1 MSLAFGREF
10 LSIPGPGV
18 IPDAVLQAMHRPA
31 VDIYEGGALEEMTWT
46 LLSDLKPVAG
56 TTGESFIYIGNGHA
70 AWEAAL
76 ANTLSRGDE
85 ILVLESG
92 RFAVGWGQM
101 AQSMGIQMDILHA
114 QPRRAIDPNAVE
126 ARLREDTNHR
136 IKAVLCVQVDTASS
150 LYNDIA
156 TIRKAIDAAGHPALF
171 MVDVIASQGCMRYE
185 MDAWGVDVT
194 VGGSQKGLMTPPGLG
209 FNWAS
214 EKAMAA
220 NETAGLRTQYW
231 DWQLRR
237 ERPHYRKYCGTA
249 PIHMIFALRAA
260 LDILMGEGL
269 ENAWKRHRTL
279 ANGVRAAVSA
289 WAEGGVL
296 QMNAVESSERADSVT
311 TVLTGEID
319 VDRLRK
325 FCQKELGLVIGRGIG
340 DFEGKA
346 FRIGHMGHLNPP
358 MILGTLATTQ
368 VGLIASQIPHG
379 SGAIE
384 AAAAAIAEHF

>member
-1 MSLAFGREF
+1 MSLAHGREF

-31 VDIYEGGALEEMTWT
+31 VDIYEGGELEETTWS
-46 LLSDLKPVAG
+46 LLRDLKPVAG
-56 TTGESFIYIGNGHA
+56 TEGESFIYIANGHG

-76 ANTLSRGDE
+76 ANTLSRGDR

-101 AQSMGIQMDILHA
+101 AQALGIEMEVLPA
-114 QPRRAIDPNAVE
+114 PARRAIDPNMVE
-126 ARLREDTNHR
+126 ARLRADDGHG

-156 TIRKAIDAAGHPALF
+156 AIRAAIDAAGHPALF

-209 FNWAS
+209 FNWAN
-214 EKAMAA
+214 EKALAA
-220 NETAGLRTQYW
+220 HRSADLRTQYW
-231 DWQLRR
+231 DWSLRR

-249 PIHMIFALRAA
+249 PIHHIFALRAA
-260 LDILMGEGL
+260 LDILNAEGL
-269 ENAWKRHRTL
+269 ENIWKRHRTL
-279 ANGVRAAVSA
+279 ANGVRAAVEA
-289 WAEGGVL
+289 WSQNGPLE
-296 QMNAVESSERADSVT
+296 MNAIEPTERADSVT
-311 TVLTGEID
+311 TVLTGD
-319 VDRLRK
+319 VDVERFRK
-325 FCQKELGLVIGRGIG
+325 FCQKELGLVLGLGIG
-340 DFEGKA
+340 DFDGKA
-346 FRIGHMGHLNPP
+346 FRIGHMGHLSPP
-358 MILGTLATTQ
+358 MILGTLAATQ
-368 VGLIASQIPHG
+368 VGLITSQIPHG
-379 SGAIE
+379 AGALD

>member
-1 MSLAFGREF
+1 MSLAHGREF

-31 VDIYEGGALEEMTWT
+31 IDIYEGGALEETTWS
-46 LLSDLKPVAG
+46 LLRDLKPVAG
-56 TTGESFIYIGNGHA
+56 TEGESFIFIANGHG

-76 ANTLSRGDE
+76 ANTLSRGDR

-101 AQSMGIQMDILHA
+101 AQAMGIEMEILPA
-114 QPRRAIDPNAVE
+114 PPRRAIDPNRVE
-126 ARLREDTNHR
+126 ARLRADDGHT

-156 TIRKAIDAAGHPALF
+156 AIRAAIDAAGHPALF

-209 FNWAS
+209 FNWAN
-214 EKAMAA
+214 EKALAA
-220 NETAGLRTQYW
+220 HRTADLRTQYW
-231 DWQLRR
+231 DWSLRR

-249 PIHMIFALRAA
+249 PIHHIFALRAA
-260 LDILMGEGL
+260 LDILFAEGL
-269 ENAWKRHRTL
+269 ENAWRRHRTL
-279 ANGVRAAVSA
+279 ANGVRAAVEA
-289 WAEGGVL
+289 WSQNGPLE
-296 QMNAVESSERADSVT
+296 MNAIEPAERADSVT
-311 TVLTGEID
+311 TILTGGID

-325 FCQKELGLVIGRGIG
+325 FCQKELGLVLGLGIG
-340 DFEGKA
+340 DFDGKA
-346 FRIGHMGHLNPP
+346 FRIGHMGHLSPP
-358 MILGTLATTQ
+358 MILGTLAATQ

-379 SGAIE
+379 AGAID